1 MSIASWTSPPA
12 SAFTFPI
19 SRVISSVRAG
29 FSRSRICAKRNRIS
43 PRFGAG
49 TSRHSSNAAFA
60 AATARS
66 TSAASERGN
75 VPSTSPV
82 AGLTLPNVSPDW
94 ASTQSPPIEFWK
106 AFVPV
111 VATERD
117 YLFAWQVRVGEG
129 ARDPRPPSVAR
140 LALLEELRLRLPGA
154 AVGALTAIDDHR
166 HVRVVLVVLDH
177 LVEELRFELARDHAI
192 DHLQL
197 IVGRQS
203 VCATPPLD
211 SLTRVM
217 TPGKGATLARATS
230 PAPRLV
236 GAARRG
242 DRGWRNRGGD
252 LLRRQH
258 APDCG
263 SGGHHCSPS

>member
-19 SRVISSVRAG
+19 SRVISSVKAG
-29 FSRSRICAKRNRIS
+29 FSRSRICAKRNRIP

-49 TSRHSSNAAFA
+49 TSRHSSKAAFA

-66 TSAASERGN
+66 TSAASERGK

-82 AGLTLPNVSPDW
+82 AGLTLSNVSPDS

-111 VATERD
+111 VATGRG
-117 YLFAWQVRVGEG
+117 YLFAGEVRIGER
-129 ARDPRPPSVAR
+129 AWDPRAPAVAR
-140 LALLEELRLRLPGA
+140 LALLEELGLRLPGA
-154 AVGALTAIDDHR
+154 AVGAFAAVYDHC

-177 LVEELRFELARDHAI
+177 LVEELRLELARDHAI

-211 SLTRVM
+211 SLTRVR
-217 TPGKGATLARATS
+217 TPSNGATLTRATS

-242 DRGWRNRGGD
+242 DRGWRIRGGD

-263 SGGHHCSPS
+263 